1 MGRSGELVTNLSG
14 EATYQSFKPSP
25 LPPNP
30 ELNINSDIV
39 KKLVEANRDLVRL
52 DTAAKLIP
60 NVELFISMYVRKE
73 ALISSQIEGTQ
84 CTLDDVLDPDVDGN
98 TNLDVG
104 DVINYVRA
112 CTYAIGRLE
121 KLPLCNR
128 LLREIHQELL
138 AGIRGQEKNPG
149 EFRRSQNWIGAA
161 NCSLKEARYIPPNI
175 EDMNTALTDLERY
188 MNEGDDYDPLI
199 RIALLH
205 YQFETIHPFLDGN
218 GRVGR
223 LIALKECLRHN
234 VTPFIIED
242 YKKHYYYRG
251 LAEWRNEKGWLIDT
265 CLDGQDTFVRIL
277 DMLDI
282 HISVSLN
289 FLHRHVKDTF
299 SPAAESANESANE
312 SARLSEALKIQYL
325 DPGSTPTISTTFD
338 PASHFGGV
346 LSLWVHTNKLQGI
359 YCALI
364 MLLSNRKKKRVKQI
378 GRLTKTY
385 KWNNCRLH
393 SEINKRMDMKMHFSP
408 HLHALT

>member
-14 EATYQSFKPSP
+14 EAAYQSFKPSP

-84 CTLDDVLDPDVDGN
+84 CTLDDVLDPEVDGN

-112 CTYAIGRLE
+112 CTYAIGRLD

-138 AGIRGQEKNPG
+138 AGVRGQEKNPG

-161 NCSLKEARYIPPNI
+161 NCTLKEARYIPPNV
-175 EDMNTALTDLERY
+175 EDMNVALTDLERY

-199 RIALLH
+199 RIALIH

-223 LIALKECLRHN
+223 LMILLYLMEQGYISKPIIYISYFLKKNQIEYYDRISEVRRSGNYEQWVGFFLEAVSAAAKDSLATVEKLSALHEGNIERLPVTARKNDNVRRVFDYIEQYPIIDIKRTASDLEVSYNTVSAAVGKLVQAGILKEKTNASRNRVFSYEEYLNILR
-234 VTPFIIED
+234 
-242 YKKHYYYRG
+242 
-251 LAEWRNEKGWLIDT
+251 
-265 CLDGQDTFVRIL
+265 
-277 DMLDI
+277 
-282 HISVSLN
+282 
-289 FLHRHVKDTF
+289 KDT
-299 SPAAESANESANE
+299 
-312 SARLSEALKIQYL
+312 
-325 DPGSTPTISTTFD
+325 
-338 PASHFGGV
+338 
-346 LSLWVHTNKLQGI
+346 
-359 YCALI
+359 
-364 MLLSNRKKKRVKQI
+364 
-378 GRLTKTY
+378 
-385 KWNNCRLH
+385 
-393 SEINKRMDMKMHFSP
+393 
-408 HLHALT
+408 